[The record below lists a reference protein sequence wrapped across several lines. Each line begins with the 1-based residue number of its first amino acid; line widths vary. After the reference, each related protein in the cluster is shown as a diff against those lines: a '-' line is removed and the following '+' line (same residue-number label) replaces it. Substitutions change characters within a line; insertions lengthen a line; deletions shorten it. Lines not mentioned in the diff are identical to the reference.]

1 MQTGRVST
9 FEAVHEPLVARDV
22 LLGRTTHV
30 RRIVPN
36 KTRRMIGAWCFLDHY
51 GPDDI
56 VATGGMW
63 VPPHPHTGL
72 QTVTWLFEGL
82 GLHTDSLGSR
92 QLIRPG
98 QLNVMT
104 AGHGICHAEVSP
116 PDAPDPA
123 ARRAAVGL
131 PPRRRARHRARRLH
145 HLATLP
151 TYEDGGVTV
160 RVLVGSLGG
169 ATSPAPT
176 YTPLVGAELTL
187 DRRRGRG
194 AAAGPVLRV
203 RRPGGPGLGE
213 VDGVRIERNAMSYL
227 GGGAPSWRSA
237 AGPATGE
244 RTSLMLL
251 GGEPFEEEIVMW
263 WNFIGRSHEEIVEQ
277 REAWNGGG
285 LDFRAASGSGWSRT
299 SQGTGCWPRRC
310 RTSGCGPAAADR
322 LSRVCEAAQL
332 EESEG
337 KIDANV
343 AHEQL

>member
-1 MQTGRVST
+1 MLVST

-56 VATGGMW
+56 KTTGGMW

-82 GLHTDSLGSR
+82 GLHTDSLGSH

-116 PDAPDPA
+116 PDAPTLLHGVQLWVCLPDEVRDTVPA
-123 ARRAAVGL
+123 GFD
-131 PPRRRARHRARRLH
+131 

-160 RVLVGSLGG
+160 RVLVGTLGG
-169 ATSPAPT
+169 ETSPAPT

-187 DRRRGRG
+187 TDG
-194 AAAGPVLRV
+194 AETVLPLDPSFEYGV
-203 RRPGGPGLGE
+203 LVAQGSAS
-213 VDGVRIERNAMSYL
+213 VDGVLIERNAMSYL
-227 GGGAPSWRSA
+227 GGGRSSLEIR
-237 AGPATGE
+237 GGTGDGGAD
-244 RTSLMLL
+244 TVVMLL

-277 REAWNGGG
+277 RDAWNGGG
-285 LDFRAASGSGWSRT
+285 LRERPERFGTVRDFDG
-299 SQGTGCWPRRC
+299 
-310 RTSGCGPAAADR
+310 DR
-322 LSRVCEAAQL
+322 LLAPPMPNTRLKARGRSA
-332 EESEG
+332 
-337 KIDANV
+337 
-343 AHEQL
+343 